1 MILVISAT
9 TMPPNTTASKTGP
22 KATPIPLAEGLLSG
36 IDIYLFINRF
46 VFLLSIWSSF
56 FIFSIFVLS
65 SAAVMCIVP
74 QLQGHSIWV
83 SGFLLEARITNRVCC
98 VVYTSNIFRCWT
110 GCVVDFSGCR
120 RCGVSHVVGFSCF
133 DWWWLDGCSVPIWTF
148 IGNCIVYSWK
158 CPLKIVHETK

>member
-1 MILVISAT
+1 MHMLCCTRTNCAYFQPFLWQYLLIVLSINRTARMILVISAT

-74 QLQGHSIWV
+74 QLQGHLFELVAFCWKLGSQIAYVVLSTPLTFSVVEPDVLSISV
-83 SGFLLEARITNRVCC
+83 DVEG
-98 VVYTSNIFRCWT
+98 VV
-110 GCVVDFSGCR
+110 
-120 RCGVSHVVGFSCF
+120 
-133 DWWWLDGCSVPIWTF
+133 
-148 IGNCIVYSWK
+148 
-158 CPLKIVHETK
+158 